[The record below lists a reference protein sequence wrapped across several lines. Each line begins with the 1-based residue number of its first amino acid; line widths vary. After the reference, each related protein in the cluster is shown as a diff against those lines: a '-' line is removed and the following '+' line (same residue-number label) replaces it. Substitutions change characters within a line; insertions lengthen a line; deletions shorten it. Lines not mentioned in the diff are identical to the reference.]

1 MLLDE
6 SQVVQAHHMIVL
18 SNIIHPD
25 DSHLVEQLSL
35 KKRYLTVPGR
45 SEMQSERKEKRE
57 KAKGKLQSRYSM
69 HILLI

>member
-6 SQVVQAHHMIVL
+6 SQVVQAHLMIVL

-35 KKRYLTVPGR
+35 KKRY
-45 SEMQSERKEKRE
+45 
-57 KAKGKLQSRYSM
+57 
-69 HILLI
+69 